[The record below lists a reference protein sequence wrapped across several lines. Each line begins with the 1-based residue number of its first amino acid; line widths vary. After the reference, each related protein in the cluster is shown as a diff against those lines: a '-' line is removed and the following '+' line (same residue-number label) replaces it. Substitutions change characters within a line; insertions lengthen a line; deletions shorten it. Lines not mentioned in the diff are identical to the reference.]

1 MKVRRTL
8 FALTVA
14 SLALWPGLTAAQ
26 ALLSAPELV
35 LPRTRFE
42 ITLSGFDRD
51 SRTLADTP
59 PRSSVTQK
67 EERVSAA
74 LEFGLGPLFLGGGG
88 EQTDSVTETLTETLT
103 QTPTETLTA
112 TLAVQEETTI
122 SRENFFAALVLFDL
136 LRPYLRRETVE
147 RSNLL
152 TIFSTTLVTNLAT
165 NLASNFATTLR
176 INLEEKLTVS
186 SAGIT
191 IRFSFNGFIPFLG
204 YARGAEELAILT
216 NITALPVI
224 AENFDYATDFF
235 EAGFVFGDETGFN
248 GLLVYRTKENPRVPG
263 VQVSLAAATAE
274 SGEARLGY
282 GFGNGSGISLGYSQS
297 TSGREFENLSSFSEE
312 EDQTTVVFQVNETWL
327 LRVSQADVLR
337 NSLFSLVTPAIRTQ
351 NRFKRTA
358 LTVQWNF

>member
-14 SLALWPGLTAAQ
+14 SLALWPGLAAAQ

-35 LPRTRFE
+35 RPRAGFE
-42 ITLSGFDRD
+42 ITLSGFDRE
-51 SRTLADTP
+51 SRTQDDTLL
-59 PRSSVTQK
+59 VENVKQK
-67 EERVSAA
+67 EERIAAA
-74 LEFGLGPLFLGGGG
+74 LEIELGPLFLGGGG
-88 EQTDSVTETLTETLT
+88 EQSDSVTETLKIHDETAIT
-103 QTPTETLTA
+103 RKNT
-112 TLAVQEETTI
+112 
-122 SRENFFAALVLFDL
+122 FAALVLFDL

-147 RSNLL
+147 RSNLF
-152 TIFSTTLVTNLAT
+152 I
-165 NLASNFATTLR
+165 NFASKQR
-176 INLEEKLTVS
+176 IKLDEKLTVS

-191 IRFSFNGFIPFLG
+191 IRLAFDGFIPFLG

-224 AENFDYATDFF
+224 AETFEFATDFF
-235 EAGFVFGDETGFN
+235 EAGFVFGNETGFN
-248 GLLVYRTKENPRVPG
+248 GLLVFRTKENPRVPG

-282 GFGNGSGISLGYSQS
+282 SFGNGGGISLGFFQS

-312 EDQTTVVFQVNETWL
+312 EERTTVVFQVNETWL

>member
-8 FALTVA
+8 LALTVA
-14 SLALWPGLTAAQ
+14 SLALWPGLAAAQ

-51 SRTLADTP
+51 SRTQEGTDLLE
-59 PRSSVTQK
+59 SVTQK
-67 EERVSAA
+67 EERITAN
-74 LEFGLGPLFLGGGG
+74 LEFELGPLFLGGGG
-88 EQTDSVTETLTETLT
+88 EQTDSVTK
-103 QTPTETLTA
+103 
-112 TLAVQEETTI
+112 TLAVQEETAI

-191 IRFSFNGFIPFLG
+191 IRLALDGFIPFLG

-224 AENFDYATDFF
+224 AENFEFATDFF

-282 GFGNGSGISLGYSQS
+282 GFGNGSGMSFGYFQS

-312 EDQTTVVFQVNETWL
+312 EDRTTVVFQVNETWL
-327 LRVSQADVLR
+327 LRISQADVLR

>member
-14 SLALWPGLTAAQ
+14 SLALWPGLAAAQ
-26 ALLSAPELV
+26 ALLSAPQLV

-42 ITLSGFDRD
+42 ITLSGFERD
-51 SRTLADTP
+51 SRTQRDTALLE
-59 PRSSVTQK
+59 SVTQK
-67 EERVSAA
+67 EERVAAA
-74 LEFGLGPLFLGGGG
+74 LEFQLGPLFLGGGG
-88 EQTDSVTETLTETLT
+88 EQTDSVTETLEI
-103 QTPTETLTA
+103 
-112 TLAVQEETTI
+112 QEETAIT
-122 SRENFFAALVLFDL
+122 RENTFVALVLFDL

-152 TIFSTTLVTNLAT
+152 NI
-165 NLASNFATTLR
+165 FATAIVPTLS

-186 SAGIT
+186 SAGFT
-191 IRFSFNGFIPFLG
+191 IRLAFDGFIPFLG

-224 AENFDYATDFF
+224 AETFEFATDFF

-263 VQVSLAAATAE
+263 VQVTLAAATAE

-297 TSGREFENLSSFSEE
+297 TSGREFENLSTFSEE
-312 EDQTTVVFQVNETWL
+312 EEGTTVVFQVNASWL
-327 LRVSQADVLR
+327 LRVSQTDVLR